1 MCIEGLVNIVLSYLD
16 YRKQESE
23 LIRNRDR
30 LNIND
35 FNKLLTI
42 ICIRRYKQLYITL
55 ITDKLYSVRYIHKIQ
70 APRE

>member
-30 LNIND
+30 LNIHN
-35 FNKLLTI
+35 FSKFLTI
-42 ICIRRYKQLYITL
+42 INIGRYKQLYITL